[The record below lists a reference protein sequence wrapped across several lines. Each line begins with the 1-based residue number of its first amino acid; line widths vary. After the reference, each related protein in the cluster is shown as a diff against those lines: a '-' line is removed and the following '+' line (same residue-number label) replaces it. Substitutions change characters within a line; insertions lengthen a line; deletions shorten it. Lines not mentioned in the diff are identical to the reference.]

1 MKMSFSSIW
10 PGLVSAGLLAACTAP
25 KQGAHLLDVPFLE
38 QPDDLCGPASVS
50 MVARFYGVAP
60 DLEKLEQ
67 DVFLP
72 ALAGSIPDLLA
83 EGARRQ
89 GLDAEVVRCEE
100 PQLHEWLA
108 AGFPLIL
115 LLAPAGK
122 DPRGH
127 FVVATGSKPAKSA
140 LRVHSGSRQN
150 RWLAARHWKKRWE
163 EAGNKIVLIHPA
175 ESIAGR

>member
-1 MKMSFSSIW
+1 MKHRIPSVW
-10 PGLVSAGLLAACTAP
+10 AGLVAIGLLTACFAP
-25 KQGAHLLDVPFLE
+25 MHHAYLLDVPFVA
-38 QPDDLCGPASVS
+38 QPDDHCGPASVT
-50 MVARFYGVAP
+50 MVARFYGVEP

-67 DVFLP
+67 DVFVP

-89 GLDAEVVRCEE
+89 GLAAEVVHCEE

-115 LLAPAGK
+115 LLAPVGK

-127 FVVATGSKPAKSA
+127 FVVATGSQPATSA
-140 LRVHSGSRQN
+140 LRVHSGNRQD
-150 RWLAARHWKKRWE
+150 RWLVARRWKKRWHD
-163 EAGNKIVLIHPA
+163 AGNKIVLIRPA
-175 ESIAGR
+175 ESTANR

>member
-1 MKMSFSSIW
+1 MGW
-10 PGLVSAGLLAACTAP
+10 LAACATSKP
-25 KQGAHLLDVPFLE
+25 GTHLLDVPFTE
-38 QPDDLCGPASVS
+38 QPDDLCGPASVA
-50 MVARFYGVAP
+50 MVARFYGVEP

-89 GLDAEVVRCEE
+89 GLAAEVVRCEE

-108 AGFPLIL
+108 AGVPLIL
-115 LLAPAGK
+115 LLAPNGK

-127 FVVATGSKPAKSA
+127 FVVATGSKPAQSA

-150 RWLAARHWKKRWE
+150 RWWPARHWKKRWE
-163 EAGNKIVLIHPA
+163 KAGNVIVLIRPA